1 MKAEGRIVRRNLKRN
16 IVIAAVLV
24 FVGTAV
30 YLNWSYNSR
39 WGAADAAM
47 AAAEDRATAAAAEEY
62 EAASAVQ
69 TGAVSAAYFDN
80 ARLTRQQS
88 RDESLELLELAC
100 SSADASQDVID
111 RSMDQINDMAA
122 WNLQESLLENELLAK
137 DFADCVVFAGSDGI
151 TVAVPAP
158 VEGLTET
165 QVAQITE
172 AVLANTDF
180 SVQQLNVIEV
190 NG

>member
-1 MKAEGRIVRRNLKRN
+1 MRRNLKRN

-39 WGAADAAM
+39 WGTADAAM
-47 AAAEDRATAAAAEEY
+47 AAAEDRAALAAEEEF
-62 EAASAVQ
+62 EAASVSVQ
-69 TGAVSAAYFDN
+69 ASVLNAAYFDN

-88 RDESLELLELAC
+88 RDEALELLELAC
-100 SSADASQDVID
+100 SSEDASQDVID
-111 RSMDQINDMAA
+111 QSMDKINDMAS

-137 DFADCVVFAGSDGI
+137 DFADCVVFANDDGI

-158 VEGLTET
+158 MEGLTET
-165 QVAQITE
+165 QVAQITD
-172 AVLANTDF
+172 AVLANTEF
-180 SVQQLNVIEV
+180 SAQQLNVIEV
-190 NG
+190 ND

>member
-1 MKAEGRIVRRNLKRN
+1 MRRNLKRN

-39 WGAADAAM
+39 WGTADAAM
-47 AAAEDRATAAAAEEY
+47 AAAEDAAALAADEEY
-62 EAASAVQ
+62 KAASADVMAS
-69 TGAVSAAYFDN
+69 AVGAAYFDN

-88 RDESLELLELAC
+88 KDEALELLEIAC
-100 SSADASQDVID
+100 AAEDVSQEVID
-111 RSMDQINDMAA
+111 ESMGQINDMAS
-122 WNLQESLLENELLAK
+122 WNLQESILENELLAK
-137 DFADCVVFAGSDGI
+137 DFADCVVFVNDDGV

-158 VEGLTET
+158 LEGLTEA

-172 AVLANTDF
+172 AVLSNTDF
-180 SVQQLNVIEV
+180 SAETLNVIEV

>member
-1 MKAEGRIVRRNLKRN
+1 MRRNLKRN

-39 WGAADAAM
+39 WGSADAAM
-47 AAAEDRATAAAAEEY
+47 AAAEDRAALAAEEEY
-62 EAASAVQ
+62 EAASASVQ
-69 TGAVSAAYFDN
+69 ASVLNAAYFDN

-88 RDESLELLELAC
+88 RDEALELLELAC
-100 SSADASQDVID
+100 ASEDASQDVID
-111 RSMDQINDMAA
+111 QSMDKINDMAS

-137 DFADCVVFAGSDGI
+137 DFADCVVFANDDGI

-158 VEGLTET
+158 MEGLTET

-172 AVLANTDF
+172 AVLANTEF
-180 SVQQLNVIEV
+180 SAQQLNVIEV
-190 NG
+190 ND

>member
-1 MKAEGRIVRRNLKRN
+1 MRRNLKRN

>member
-1 MKAEGRIVRRNLKRN
+1 MRRNLKRN

-24 FVGTAV
+24 FVGAAV

-47 AAAEDRATAAAAEEY
+47 AAAEDAAALAAQEEY
-62 EAASAVQ
+62 EAASGSVQ
-69 TGAVSAAYFDN
+69 ASTVSSAYFDS
-80 ARLTRQQS
+80 ARLARQQS

-100 SSADASQDVID
+100 ASEDASQDVID
-111 RSMDQINDMAA
+111 ESMSQINDMAS

-137 DFADCVVFAGSDGI
+137 DFADCVVFANADGI

-158 VEGLTET
+158 MEGLTEV

-172 AVLANTDF
+172 AVLANTDY
-180 SVQQLNVIEV
+180 SLQQLNVIEV
-190 NG
+190 ND

>member
-1 MKAEGRIVRRNLKRN
+1 MKRN

-24 FVGTAV
+24 FVGAAV

-47 AAAEDRATAAAAEEY
+47 AAAEDAAALAAEEEY
-62 EAASAVQ
+62 QAASAN
-69 TGAVSAAYFDN
+69 AVAAAGTAYFDN
-80 ARLTRQQS
+80 ARLTRQQA
-88 RDESLELLELAC
+88 RDEALELLELAC
-100 SSADASQDVID
+100 SSEDASQDVID
-111 RSMDQINDMAA
+111 QSMGQINDMAA

-137 DFADCVVFAGSDGI
+137 DFADCVVFVSGDGV

-158 VEGLTET
+158 VEGLTNT

-172 AVLANTDF
+172 AVLSNTDF
-180 SVQQLNVIEV
+180 TAEALNVIEIT
-190 NG
+190 G

>member
-1 MKAEGRIVRRNLKRN
+1 MRRNLKRN
-16 IVIAAVLV
+16 IVVAAVLV
-24 FVGTAV
+24 FVGAAV

-47 AAAEDRATAAAAEEY
+47 AAAEDAAALAAEEEYAAAA
-62 EAASAVQ
+62 ALAQASALN
-69 TGAVSAAYFDN
+69 SAYFDN

-88 RDESLELLELAC
+88 RDEALELLELAC
-100 SSADASQDVID
+100 SSEDASQDVID
-111 RSMDQINDMAA
+111 QSMSQINDMAA

-137 DFADCVVFAGSDGI
+137 DFADCVVFVNDDGV

-158 VEGLTET
+158 LEGLTDT

-172 AVLANTDF
+172 AVLSNTDF
-180 SVQQLNVIEV
+180 TAEALNVIEV
-190 NG
+190 NS